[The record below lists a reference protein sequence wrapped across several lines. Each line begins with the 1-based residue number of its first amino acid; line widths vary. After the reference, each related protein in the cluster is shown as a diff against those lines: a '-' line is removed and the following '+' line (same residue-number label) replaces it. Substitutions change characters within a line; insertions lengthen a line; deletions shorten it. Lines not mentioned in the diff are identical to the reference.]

1 LRAFGVSE
9 HVSMLQTVLR
19 TPRRSWRD
27 SDVLLSLLAFGF
39 CGLATF
45 ALLREFEDKSL
56 LLPVAFGLALA
67 VGLFCLLS
75 TRYAITL
82 GALMVFLGLADGYLK
97 LRFGGLAITAVR
109 DALLL
114 SICAGALMRL
124 ALSGEQLRWPPLTAL
139 VAVWVAVVLVQL
151 ANPANGTLTHSLLA
165 LRSHIEWVPLFFFGY
180 VIMRDKRRL
189 FAFLTILLVI
199 TAVNGAVSL
208 YQYEAGPEAVAAWG
222 PGYEK
227 LIYGGDGVA
236 GRTYVDNTGNQRL
249 RPMALGSDTG
259 YAGTLAVI
267 GGPAAFVFLM
277 LGRRRLLQGMGFA
290 FAAGVLVA
298 VLTSQVRIAI
308 VGLVVAMLAMVLLG
322 AASRKVVQAALTLA
336 VVSLVAIIA
345 VSFVSG
351 RAGAGVF
358 DRYASLR
365 GEEAVSSTTQY
376 KSSALG
382 LLPAAVAKHPFGQGF
397 GSVGPAASIAGAPA
411 ASRTANG
418 ESELNFLM
426 VETGLPGVL
435 ALLAFQLAVIA
446 GSARAIRRLADAELR
461 LLLSALL
468 APLIAILV
476 LWFGGP
482 VSAAPPLGT
491 YMWFASGVLVYWCF
505 AQRHEHVRDRS
516 DA

>member
-1 LRAFGVSE
+1 
-9 HVSMLQTVLR
+9 MLQTVLR

-45 ALLREFEDKSL
+45 ALLRAFEDKSL

-67 VGLFCLLS
+67 VGLFGVLS

-259 YAGTLAVI
+259 YAGVLAVI
-267 GGPAAFVFLM
+267 AGPAAFVFLM
-277 LGRRRLLQGMGFA
+277 LGRRRLLQALGVL
-290 FAAGVLVA
+290 FAAGILVA
-298 VLTSQVRIAI
+298 VLTAQVRVAI
-308 VGLVVAMLAMVLLG
+308 VGLVIALLAVVLLS
-322 AASRKVVQAALTLA
+322 AVSRKVVQSTVTIG
-336 VVSLVAIIA
+336 VVVLLGFVV

-351 RAGAGVF
+351 SAGAGVF
-358 DRYASLR
+358 DRYTSL
-365 GEEAVSSTTQY
+365 GGSDGAANSADY
-376 KSSALG
+376 KSGTLG
-382 LLPAAVAKHPFGQGF
+382 LLPAAIVEHPFGQGF
-397 GSVGPAASIAGAPA
+397 GSVGPAASISGAPA
-411 ASRTANG
+411 ASRTASG
-418 ESELNFLM
+418 ESEFNFLM
-426 VETGLPGVL
+426 VEVGVPGVL
-435 ALLAFQLAVIA
+435 ALLAFQLSVIF
-446 GSARAIRRLADAELR
+446 GSVRAIRRLADPELR
-461 LLLSALL
+461 LLLSALV
-468 APLIAILV
+468 APLIAMLV

-482 VSAAPPLGT
+482 VTSAPPLAT
-491 YMWFASGVLVYWCF
+491 YMWFASGALAYWCF
-505 AQRHEHVRDRS
+505 GQRQEQAPSRG